1 MSKKKLPKI
10 SRQTAYLVI
19 ILTVLL
25 ILSEI
30 AVLKKCR
37 DNGCVRGMYAL
48 LEGVYGPANDIP
60 KVEAKLSE
68 LCTEVLKR

>member
-19 ILTVLL
+19 ILTIIL

-30 AVLKKCR
+30 TIIKLCR
-37 DNGCVRGMYAL
+37 NNGCVRGMYAL

-60 KVEAKLSE
+60 KVETKLSE